1 MEMTL
6 PSSHLPQPKTVLL
19 QPGETFVC
27 AGEPLKGVLTV
38 LSGRLKRKRPYPTG
52 EYLVGIAAAGDRLGT
67 FEAISGHAHP
77 ETLEAIGRVEIQVE
91 PVASFL
97 MKLRAM
103 PLELRQSLEAAALSQ
118 VGARPFGDWM
128 LETANMRLSVGAR
141 ARLRRPLDLLP
152 VRSRV
157 AATIWILKSLYG
169 EKTSQGTVLDLD
181 LTREEIAHLASTVYE
196 SVIRTLTKFKKDG
209 LIHLEGRKIWILDEV
224 QLARAAQIVVG
235 TGAYDKETI
244 LENYSPQNNRRSQEA
259 S

>member
-6 PSSHLPQPKTVLL
+6 PSSHLPQPQTVVL
-19 QPGETFVC
+19 QPGEILAS

-38 LSGRLKRKRPYPTG
+38 LSGKLKRKRPYPTG
-52 EYLVGIAAAGDRLGT
+52 EYLVGIAASGDRLGT
-67 FEAISGHAHP
+67 LEAVSGHNHP

-91 PVASFL
+91 PVSSFL
-97 MKLRAM
+97 VKLRAM
-103 PLELRQSLEAAALSQ
+103 PLELRQALQAAAASQ
-118 VGARPFGDWM
+118 VGARPFGDWK
-128 LETANMRLSVGAR
+128 LESQGGKR

-169 EKTSQGTVLDLD
+169 EKTAQGTTVLDLD

-224 QLARAAQIVVG
+224 QLARAAQIVVEAG
-235 TGAYDKETI
+235 VYDKETI

>member
-6 PSSHLPQPKTVLL
+6 PSSHLPQPQTVVL
-19 QPGETFVC
+19 QPGEILAS
-27 AGEPLKGVLTV
+27 AGEPLIGVLTV
-38 LSGRLKRKRPYPTG
+38 LSGKLKRKRPYPTG
-52 EYLVGIAAAGDRLGT
+52 EYLVGIAASGARLGT
-67 FEAISGHAHP
+67 LEAVWGHNHP
-77 ETLEAIGRVEIQVE
+77 EPLEAIGRLEIQVE
-91 PVASFL
+91 PVSSFL
-97 MKLRAM
+97 VKLRAM
-103 PLELRQSLEAAALSQ
+103 PLEVRQALQAAAASQ

-128 LETANMRLSVGAR
+128 LESQGGKR

-169 EKTSQGTVLDLD
+169 EKTAQGTTVLDLD

-224 QLARAAQIVVG
+224 QLARAAQIVVEAG
-235 TGAYDKETI
+235 VYDKETI